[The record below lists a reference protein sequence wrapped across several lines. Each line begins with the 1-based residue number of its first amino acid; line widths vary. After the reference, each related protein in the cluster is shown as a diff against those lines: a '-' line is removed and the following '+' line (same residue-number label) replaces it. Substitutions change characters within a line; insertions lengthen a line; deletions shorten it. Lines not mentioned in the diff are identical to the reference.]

1 MPDFVVNTLGGVV
14 IAVITAAGT
23 TFATRQAR
31 GANRSLTDAQW
42 NAAYRAGAEAHMPW
56 DYARREDIQQLRRLM
71 NELRQQV
78 GLPPIEFDE
87 IPEPPPLFPKTAGA
101 ARAETGVTAS

>member
-1 MPDFVVNTLGGVV
+1 MSDYVVNTLGGVV
-14 IAVITAAGT
+14 IAVVTAFGT
-23 TFATRQAR
+23 AFATRQAR
-31 GANRSLTDAQW
+31 GANRSLSDAQW

-71 NELRQQV
+71 NELRQQI

-87 IPEPPPLFPKTAGA
+87 IPEPPPLFPKSVK
-101 ARAETGVTAS
+101 AETGVTAA